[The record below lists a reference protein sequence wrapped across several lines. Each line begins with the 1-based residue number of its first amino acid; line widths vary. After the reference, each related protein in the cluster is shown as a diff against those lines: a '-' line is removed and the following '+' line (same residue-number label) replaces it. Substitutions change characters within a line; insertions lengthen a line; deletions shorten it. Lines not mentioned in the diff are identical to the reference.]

1 MIRFAGWTL
10 MDFENIPYEIIL
22 YIAEQ
27 LKISTFE
34 FQS

>member
-1 MIRFAGWTL
+1 